1 MRKFCSSWF
10 HCFIAFLLLSKKS
23 NKMFLLWWWFFV
35 CLAWV
40 SFFFFLLL
48 IFKTLESHI
57 HEDILLERSHFLT
70 EKCCVYWKLVQGLG
84 FIKRLYRQQGH
95 KELHGCQK
103 LLYLESD
110 VAKLQCQIIIK
121 VVTRLSWNKTFMNK
135 GYPTYL

>member
-1 MRKFCSSWF
+1 MQ
-10 HCFIAFLLLSKKS
+10 LLVP
-23 NKMFLLWWWFFV
+23 LLYCFFV
-35 CLAWV
+35 IVQKIQQNVFAVVVVFCLFGLGF
-40 SFFFFLLL
+40 FFFFLLL

-95 KELHGCQK
+95 KELQGCQK